1 MLAAKRPQVYGLLQK
16 HVERGAFLKQLEA
29 ARAAQ
34 SASASGVSA
43 GEHGTEV
50 LREAWWQSP
59 DGEGASLTSE
69 DSAAAA
75 EGFTEARRCQGH
87 GSSVSHLESHERLS
101 SQCAAHV

>member
-1 MLAAKRPQVYGLLQK
+1 MFATNLPQVYGLLQK

-29 ARAAQ
+29 AKAAQ

-59 DGEGASLTSE
+59 DDEGASLSSE
-69 DSAAAA
+69 DPAAAA
-75 EGFTEARRCQGH
+75 EGFTEARPCQGH
-87 GSSVSHLESHERLS
+87 RSSVPHLGNHERLS
-101 SQCAAHV
+101 SQCAAQI